1 MEEMKTKYIYLSILL
16 LSLTLLSGC
25 MVNAP
30 PPMTQSKDISY
41 TPLPVVPAR
50 PHEGSI
56 YDPDAETS
64 LVADFRAK
72 RVGDVLTIRIE
83 ENLKGAKDVKT
94 KLGKSSEVNVGLTGL
109 LGWEFNK
116 RVSPRYP
123 NQQVSAS
130 NAIGGTGT
138 NKFDGQGQTSRD
150 TSLSGT
156 LSARV
161 VKQLP
166 GGNLLIRASR
176 EISINSET
184 QYMILTGIVRRA
196 DIGAENEISSTRIA
210 DARISYTGGGDLSE
224 MQHQGWL
231 GRLMGVIAPF

>member
-1 MEEMKTKYIYLSILL
+1 MKKKYIYFPALFSALMM
-16 LSLTLLSGC
+16 LSGC

-30 PPMTQSKDISY
+30 PPMTQTKDISY
-41 TPLPVVPAR
+41 TPLPIEPSR

-56 YDPDAETS
+56 YDPDAEAS

-72 RVGDVLTIRIE
+72 RVGDVLTIKIE

-94 KLGKSSEVNVGLTGL
+94 KLGKNSEVNVGLTGL

-123 NQQVSAS
+123 DQNVNAS
-130 NAIGGTGT
+130 NAIGGSGT

-161 VKQLP
+161 IKQLA

-184 QYMILTGIVRRA
+184 QYLILTGIVRRA
-196 DIGAENEISSTRIA
+196 DIGPDNEVSSTRIA

-224 MQHQGWL
+224 MQHPGWL
-231 GRLMGVIAPF
+231 GRLMGIIAPF